1 MLANPCIF
9 EFVLYGAKDGLRFD
23 ICPGLFVLEP
33 LRLFGLML
41 RAAELFSRD
50 DAFWEVEGPLMLP
63 VGDCTIGGVTL
74 ERFDEFAKALPNI

>member
-23 ICPGLFVLEP
+23 ICAGLLVLEP

-41 RAAELFSRD
+41 RAAALFSRD
-50 DAFWEVEGPLMLP
+50 DVFWDGPLTLP

-74 ERFDEFAKALPNI
+74 DRLDGLANALPNI